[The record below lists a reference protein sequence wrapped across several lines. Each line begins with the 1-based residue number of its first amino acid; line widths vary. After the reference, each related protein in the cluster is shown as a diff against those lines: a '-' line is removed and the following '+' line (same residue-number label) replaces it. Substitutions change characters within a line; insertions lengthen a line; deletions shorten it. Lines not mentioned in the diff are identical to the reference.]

1 MNDTEK
7 LYDGEYRLMQVLW
20 DHAPVGSTQLVALCK
35 QRLDWTKSTTY
46 TVLRK
51 LCQKGAAENVDAVV
65 RPLLTQQQVIRAQG
79 EELAEK
85 VGGVGPFL
93 TAFLSGRRLTP
104 QEAQQLRRLIDDT
117 MKEE

>member
-1 MNDTEK
+1 MEK

-20 DHAPVGSTQLVALCK
+20 DHAPVGSTQLVELCK
-35 QRLDWTKSTTY
+35 TRLDWTKSTTY

-51 LCQKGAAENVDAVV
+51 LCQKGAAENASSVV
-65 RPLLTQQQVIRAQG
+65 RPLITQGEAIRAQG

-104 QEAQQLRRLIDDT
+104 QEAQALKHLIDET
-117 MKEE
+117 MGEG